1 MAAKTVGIK
10 VKRRMGDKIFDVVNY
25 TFLSFITL
33 IVLYPLIYIVSASFS
48 SPYAVTS
55 GQVWLFPKDLSLV
68 GYRTVFKNAK
78 ILSGFF
84 YAVYRTILGSM
95 IGVTVTILAAYPL
108 SVKDFKGRGL
118 FTGILTFTMLF
129 GGGLIPSFLNIKQL
143 GMYGTYWALVI
154 PGAVSV
160 YQVIITR
167 TFLQSSIP
175 YDLYESA
182 CLDGCSD
189 FAYLRKV
196 ILPLSKPILAVL
208 VMYIAVAHWND
219 YFNAMIYLKSNRYPL
234 QVILREIILQ
244 NQIDPTNMVDIDTML
259 KMQGLSELLKYSL
272 IVISSLPMLMLYPFI
287 QKHFVKGVMIGA
299 IKG

>member
-1 MAAKTVGIK
+1 MAAKTAVRKMKKGVGE
-10 VKRRMGDKIFDVVNY
+10 KIFDIVNY
-25 TFLSFITL
+25 TFLLFVML
-33 IVLYPLIYIVSASFS
+33 VVLYPLIFILSASFS

-68 GYRTVFKNAK
+68 GYRTVLKNAR
-78 ILSGFF
+78 ISSGYL
-84 YAVYRTILGSM
+84 YAIYRTILGAV
-95 IGVTVTILAAYPL
+95 IGVTVTMMAAYPL
-108 SVKDFKGRGL
+108 SVRDFRGRGL
-118 FTGILTFTMLF
+118 FTWILTFTMMF

-143 GMYGTYWALVI
+143 GMYNTYWALVI
-154 PGAVSV
+154 PGSVSV
-160 YQVIITR
+160 FHVIIAR

-182 CLDGCSD
+182 CLDGCTD

-196 ILPLSKPILAVL
+196 ILPLAKPILAVL

-219 YFNAMIYLKSNRYPL
+219 YFSAMIYLKSDKYPL
-234 QVILREIILQ
+234 QVVLREIILQ
-244 NQIDPTNMVDIDTML
+244 NQVDPTNMVDVETML

-287 QKHFVKGVMIGA
+287 QKHFVKGVMIGS